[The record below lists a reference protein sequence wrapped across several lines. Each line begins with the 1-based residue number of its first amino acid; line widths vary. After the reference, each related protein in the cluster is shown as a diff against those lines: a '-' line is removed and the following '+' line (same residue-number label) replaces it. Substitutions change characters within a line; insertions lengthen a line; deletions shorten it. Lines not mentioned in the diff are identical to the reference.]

1 MENIKENDYCNRK
14 NRKICRPS
22 AEGPKV
28 KTQLVCKKTGQ
39 GQGFCCKARNFYF
52 RLVFTST
59 GVIFLIMKSAGPLLI
74 AVTLLFPAG
83 AWAQD
88 FAASD
93 KPYASIVSRNMF
105 GLLPIPP
112 AVPANAEPPKDP
124 PPKITPNG
132 IMTIFGKVQALFK
145 VTVKGQAGQPPK
157 DESYV
162 LSEGERQDDIEVV
175 KINQDDGII
184 TFDNHGEIQ
193 PLPLVAASNS
203 TAPAAA
209 PGGPPLPRGAG
220 FNPGRP
226 PGQVPFAP
234 AQRGVMR
241 GREVGQNNPN
251 NNGNVA
257 APNFGGN
264 NFQTTGSQTPTIE
277 DQALNAA
284 QQMARIEQERIAT
297 QEEVIQGKLPPLPP
311 TLLTPPDA
319 EGAGGSPLIVK

>member
-1 MENIKENDYCNRK
+1 
-14 NRKICRPS
+14 
-22 AEGPKV
+22 
-28 KTQLVCKKTGQ
+28 
-39 GQGFCCKARNFYF
+39 
-52 RLVFTST
+52 
-59 GVIFLIMKSAGPLLI
+59 MKPAGLLLI

-83 AWAQD
+83 ARAQD
-88 FAASD
+88 VAASD

-112 AVPANAEPPKDP
+112 AVPAAEPPKDP

-184 TFDNHGEIQ
+184 TFNNHGEIQ

-209 PGGPPLPRGAG
+209 PGGLPLPRGAG

-226 PGQVPFAP
+226 PGQAPVAP
-234 AQRGVMR
+234 AQVGAKRG
-241 GREVGQNNPN
+241 GAVGQNNPGNPN
-251 NNGNVA
+251 NNGNNYQPTV
-257 APNFGGN
+257 
-264 NFQTTGSQTPTIE
+264 SQTPSIE
-277 DQALNAA
+277 DQVLNAA
-284 QQMARIEQERIAT
+284 QQMAIIERERIAT
-297 QEEVIQGKLPPLPP
+297 QAAVDQGLMPPLPP

-319 EGAGGSPLIVK
+319 TAHNGSPLIVK